1 MQFNPKKPETIRRGN
16 GREMKYLRLKKQS
29 DFQKLF
35 NSGKR
40 VFSSSLTMIV
50 KPSKEM
56 VMGISIGK
64 KHGKAVQRN
73 HIKRLLREAF
83 MATQESMKGKYS
95 VVLIPK
101 VSEEYSFHVYKSELE
116 KMIKKGNL

>member
-1 MQFNPKKPETIRRGN
+1 
-16 GREMKYLRLKKQS
+16 MKYLRLKKQS

-35 NSGKR
+35 SSGKR
-40 VFSSSLTMIV
+40 VFSSTLTMII
-50 KPSKEM
+50 KPSKRM
-56 VMGISIGK
+56 TMGISIGK

-83 MATQESMKGKYS
+83 MATQENMKGTYS

-101 VSEEYSFHVYKSELE
+101 VSDGYSFHVYKAEME
-116 KMIKKGNL
+116 KMIKKGDL